1 MCRFTFT
8 KEDLEIVK
16 ASKKDENENNINKWG
31 TKMAFLIKYLEKI
44 LVNLSNRIIVFSQWD
59 SMLKLVG
66 KVLDEF
72 NIKYL
77 NLNGSIHVVN
87 GRIRRF
93 KLDESIRIV
102 LMSSEKSA
110 SGLNLQEANHIVLLD
125 TMNTDKDNS
134 KIIEDQ
140 AIGRAARIG
149 QKNKVQ
155 VLRLIMQDTIEHDY
169 YNINTKQH
177 ILI

>member
-1 MCRFTFT
+1 
-8 KEDLEIVK
+8 
-16 ASKKDENENNINKWG
+16 
-31 TKMAFLIKYLEKI
+31 
-44 LVNLSNRIIVFSQWD
+44 
-59 SMLKLVG
+59 MLKLVG

-72 NIKYL
+72 NVKYL

-87 GRIRRF
+87 GRIRKF

-149 QKNKVQ
+149 QKNKVK
-155 VLRLIMQDTIEHDY
+155 VLRLIMKDTIEHDSF
-169 YNINTKQH
+169 NNNTQTQQH
-177 ILI
+177 LII